1 MSMSQRETRSAPCI
15 RVGIYNQTYSLRSDG
30 DGEYVRKLAEFV
42 DDRMREVSAQTLIVD
57 TVKVAILTSLKIADE
72 LHRVKELYEREK
84 SRVDSVSS
92 ECSQMLE
99 KVLEA
104 PAPTGGEVRRQE
116 DWSYEDIFEPL
127 GPEKNTASRLGEQV
141 AARLQSRRLAIR
153 DEVSID
159 MEKEGE

>member
-1 MSMSQRETRSAPCI
+1 MSMSQREARSAPCI
-15 RVGIYNQTYSLRSDG
+15 KVGIYNQTYSLRSDG
-30 DGEYVRKLAEFV
+30 DSEYVRKLAKFV
-42 DDRMREVSAQTLIVD
+42 DDHMREVSAQTLIVD

-84 SRVDSVSS
+84 SQVDSVSS

-104 PAPTGGEVRRQE
+104 PAPNGREVSRQE

-127 GPEKNTASRLGEQV
+127 GPEKNTAGRLGEQV

-153 DEVSID
+153 DEISINL
-159 MEKEGE
+159 EKEEE